1 MHNPPPLFLPL
12 LDLDLDLDLVLSSVM
27 PIESYVTVDTGY
39 VTDNATLSP
48 NVFTEPTYLFKRDA
62 NCFVRLVEATLNPLE
77 EFNESTY
84 IVYA

>member
-1 MHNPPPLFLPL
+1 MHDPPSPSSLPL
-12 LDLDLDLDLVLSSVM
+12 PDLDLDLVLSSVM
-27 PIESYVTVDTGY
+27 PIESYVTVYTGY

-48 NVFTEPTYLFKRDA
+48 NVFTESTYLFKRDA
-62 NCFVRLVEATLNPLE
+62 NCFVRLVEASVNPLE